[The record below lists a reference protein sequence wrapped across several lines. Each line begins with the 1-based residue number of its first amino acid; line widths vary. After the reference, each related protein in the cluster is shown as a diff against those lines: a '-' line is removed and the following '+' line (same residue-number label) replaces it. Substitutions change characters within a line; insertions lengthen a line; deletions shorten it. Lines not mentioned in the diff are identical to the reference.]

1 MRQYS
6 PPVVKDASKN
16 NSFEISGYRH
26 FFIAALL
33 KQVQTGAILP
43 SQRFLIRK
51 MISAVPCDYRGEVIE
66 LGAGNGAFTLRLAA
80 RCPHATIIAC
90 EINSNLAHCNRRNV
104 AAAGLNSRVEVI
116 AGSAEDLL
124 SEPGRPK
131 VDYIISGV
139 PIGNLGR
146 QKALNLV
153 NAIRD
158 SLTPDGTYVQ
168 FQHFIADYKKIRA
181 MFSRVRIAPVLLNIP
196 PAVVYYAQP

>member
-1 MRQYS
+1 M
-6 PPVVKDASKN
+6 KDVSKN

-51 MISAVPCDYRGEVIE
+51 MISAVPCDYRGQIIE

-80 RCPHATIIAC
+80 RCPRATIVAC
-90 EINSNLAHCNRRNV
+90 EINPSLARCNRRNID
-104 AAAGLNSRVEVI
+104 AAGLSTRVQVI
-116 AGSAEDLL
+116 ADSAENLL
-124 SEPGRPK
+124 TEPGQPK

-146 QKALNLV
+146 QKALKLIH
-153 NAIRD
+153 AIRD
-158 SLTPDGTYVQ
+158 RLTPDGTYVQ
-168 FQHFIADYKKIRA
+168 FQHFVADYKKIRA
-181 MFSRVRIAPVLLNIP
+181 AFSRVRISPVLLNIP
-196 PAVVYYAQP
+196 PAVVYYARP